1 MESDEWGGLMGE
13 NTIEK
18 RLVQLEQTF
27 SEPNFLDNK
36 GLGNEVGYYVFDYPP
51 REELKVRE
59 GILTM
64 REKFQSGAY
73 GFTLLVFDLYDIVM
87 DLLEQEGYR
96 TMCEDFEEDKGFYE
110 ITSAINEMLRM
121 EEDNCQNQLLAHIKE
136 NITEKSII
144 ILTGVGKIFPLLRSH
159 KILNNLHQFIDEIP
173 VIMLFPGEYDG
184 SSLNLFSK
192 IKDDNYYRAFRIV
205 D

>member
-1 MESDEWGGLMGE
+1 MAENNIDKRLDMLE
-13 NTIEK
+13 NTLNE
-18 RLVQLEQTF
+18 E
-27 SEPNFLDNK
+27 NFLENK

-51 REELKVRE
+51 NVELRVRE
-59 GILTM
+59 RILTM
-64 REKFQSGAY
+64 KEKYQTGSH

-96 TMCEDFEEDKGFYE
+96 EMCEEFEEDKGFFE

-121 EEDNCQNQLLAHIKE
+121 EEDNAHNQLLAHIKE
-136 NITEKSII
+136 NVKEKSII
-144 ILTGVGKIFPLLRSH
+144 ILTGVGKIFPILRSH

-173 VIMLFPGEYDG
+173 VIMLFAGEYDG

-205 D
+205 E